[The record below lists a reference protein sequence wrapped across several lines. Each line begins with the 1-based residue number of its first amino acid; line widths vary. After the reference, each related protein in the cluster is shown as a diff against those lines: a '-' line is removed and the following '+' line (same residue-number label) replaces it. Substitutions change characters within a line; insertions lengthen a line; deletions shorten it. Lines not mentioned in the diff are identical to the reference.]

1 MLSIRKR
8 FPVNPPEFYD
18 CVCGPPG
25 NSSDSPLDWAKY
37 SKPQCVVSVADCNY
51 QIKKTLNIIYFQKYG
66 GELIG
71 PDCDLPPYEPNVF
84 LMSLILFLGTFVTSV
99 VLKDFKNALFF
110 PSKVLKEICKLLQLK
125 KNLFKI

>member
-1 MLSIRKR
+1 M
-8 FPVNPPEFYD
+8 
-18 CVCGPPG
+18 CGPPG

-37 SKPQCVVSVADCNY
+37 SKPQCEVSVYEVVQLSDL
-51 QIKKTLNIIYFQKYG
+51 KKTVNFQKYG

-110 PSKVLKEICKLLQLK
+110 PSKVFNETYKQFELKNYSKC
-125 KNLFKI
+125 